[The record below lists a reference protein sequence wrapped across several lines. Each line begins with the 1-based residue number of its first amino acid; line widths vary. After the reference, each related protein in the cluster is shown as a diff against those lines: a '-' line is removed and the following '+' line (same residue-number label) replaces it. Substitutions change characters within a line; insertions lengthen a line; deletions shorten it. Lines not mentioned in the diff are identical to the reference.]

1 MGWAARRRFFILL
14 IVGSVVVAFLA
25 VVLISAFT
33 KTPSCSDGIQN
44 QNEEGI
50 DCGGSC
56 SYLCINLQ
64 RPPTVL
70 FTKTI
75 SNGAGRTDVVASV
88 ENSNVTSAAKNVPY
102 TVTIYGANQVF
113 VQEVTGTLD
122 LPPSSIVPIFISGI
136 SSGNQKVTNAFLTI
150 ASSSP
155 QWFTMTSDS
164 RVRPVVT
171 NAILGGSESVPRI
184 DAVLGNAGIVTL
196 TDVPVIVFVHNNQGE
211 IIAAS
216 KTIVPTIPAQGQATA
231 TFTWNSAFRNVP
243 AKIEVIPVISLP

>member
-14 IVGSVVVAFLA
+14 LISSVIVAFLA
-25 VVLISAFT
+25 VVLISAFS
-33 KTPSCSDGIQN
+33 KTPSCTDGIQN
-44 QNEEGI
+44 QDEEGI

-56 SYLCINLQ
+56 SYLCTGLQ

-75 SNGAGRTDVVASV
+75 SNGTGRTDVVASV
-88 ENSNVTSAAKNVPY
+88 ENSNATAAAKNVPY
-102 TVTIYGANQVF
+102 TITLYGTNQVF

-150 ASSSP
+150 SSSSP
-155 QWFTMTSDS
+155 KWFTMTSDG

-171 NAILGGSESVPRI
+171 NTTLGGSESVPRI
-184 DAVLGNAGIVTL
+184 NAVLGNAGIVTL
-196 TDVPVIVFVHNNQGE
+196 TDVPVIVFVHNDQGE

-231 TFTWNSAFRNVP
+231 TFTWNSAFRNAP
-243 AKIEVIPVISLP
+243 AKIEVTPVTSLP

>member
-1 MGWAARRRFFILL
+1 MGWAARRRFIILT
-14 IVGSVVVAFLA
+14 IIGAVIIAFLA
-25 VVLISAFT
+25 IISTTIFY
-33 KTPSCSDGIQN
+33 KTPSCSDGVQN

-50 DCGGSC
+50 DCGGPC
-56 SYLCINLQ
+56 AYLCTPQQ
-64 RPPTVL
+64 RSPTVL

-75 SNGAGRTDVVASV
+75 SNGTGRTDVVASV
-88 ENSNVTSAAKNVPY
+88 ENSNATSAAKNVPY
-102 TVTIYGANQVF
+102 TVTLYGANQVF

-136 SSGNQKVTNAFLTI
+136 SSENQKVTNAFLTI

-155 QWFTMTSDS
+155 KWFTMTSDS

-171 NAILGGSESVPRI
+171 NTTLSGSESVPRI
-184 DAVLGNAGIVTL
+184 NAVLGNAGISTL
-196 TDVPVIVFVHNNQGE
+196 TDVPVIVFVHNDQGE

-231 TFTWNSAFRNVP
+231 TFTWNGAFLTAP
-243 AKIEVIPVISLP
+243 AKIEVIPVTSLP